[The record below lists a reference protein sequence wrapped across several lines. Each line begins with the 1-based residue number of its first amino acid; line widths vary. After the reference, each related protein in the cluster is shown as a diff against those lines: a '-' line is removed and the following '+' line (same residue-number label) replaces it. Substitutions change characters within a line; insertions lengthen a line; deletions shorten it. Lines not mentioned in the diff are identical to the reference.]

1 MPRSGDDTNDNK
13 TINNAGTIKNL
24 KPPDMITDAS
34 QFTLYEKRLR
44 RWSRLSSKL
53 SHQTQFDLILTSIP
67 IDNPLCE
74 KLEGEIGESTEA
86 EEKGIDVFIDKL
98 HEWFGK
104 EEDIDAFV
112 NYKECEHKSRDINQD
127 LVEFVNEWELLY
139 NKCKARDDTISD
151 RVLAFKLIVSYKLTE
166 MDHKLVF
173 REAKSH
179 VKDGKV
185 FERTK
190 QAI

>member
-1 MPRSGDDTNDNK
+1 MPGSGDDTNDTE

-24 KPPDMITDAS
+24 KPPEMITDTC

-53 SHQTQFDLILTSIP
+53 LHQTQFDLILTSVP
-67 IDNPLCE
+67 IDNLLCE

-86 EEKGIDVFIDKL
+86 EEKGIDVIIDKL
-98 HEWFGK
+98 REWFGK
-104 EEDIDAFV
+104 EEDIDTFV
-112 NYKECEHKSRDINQD
+112 NYKEFEHKTSDINQD
-127 LVEFVNEWELLY
+127 LVEFFKEWELLY

-190 QAI
+190 QVI